1 MQTHLQDL
9 IALGKEAGIDVHT
22 LINRNKLQHID
33 EFPQALDRYDLRRY
47 EFAEWAFDVHRRRI
61 VPPECGAYESCFSL

>member
-33 EFPQALDRYDLRRY
+33 EFP
-47 EFAEWAFDVHRRRI
+47 
-61 VPPECGAYESCFSL
+61 